1 MFKNTID
8 NKETIVDKNGN
19 TIVNLVSSIF
29 GKKVIAM
36 NSYNSVRLTEFF
48 QMRPDKVSFNEYG
61 TTDNA
66 EFILKYSG
74 ISNPFSLDKDD
85 VLIIPEEE
93 QAKAQMVDIE
103 EKETN
108 HNQVRNY
115 YKFTNKDYQSNS
127 KSYDDLEN
135 KEIKSG
141 VKDPT
146 ELYDYIVPYISEDGK
161 AAVTI
166 RNGRMYFGE
175 DAGQSAGENQT
186 VGTALD
192 KKIQSL
198 IDSTATA
205 VADNCALNGLS
216 LTDFVRASTKNA
228 NEQQQKDI

>member
-8 NKETIVDKNGN
+8 NKETIVDNNGN
-19 TIVNLVSSIF
+19 TIVNFVSSIF
-29 GKKVIAM
+29 GKKVVAM
-36 NSYNSVRLTEFF
+36 NAYNSVRLTEFF

-85 VLIIPEEE
+85 ILIIPEEE

-186 VGTALD
+186 NQTIGTALD

-228 NEQQQKDI
+228 NEQQ

>member
-8 NKETIVDKNGN
+8 NKETIIDKNGN

-36 NSYNSVRLTEFF
+36 NNYNSVRLTEFF

-85 VLIIPEEE
+85 VLIIPEEG

-115 YKFTNKDYQSNS
+115 YKFTNKDYESNS

-135 KEIKSG
+135 KQIKSG

-175 DAGQSAGENQT
+175 DAGQSA
-186 VGTALD
+186 VGTSLD

-228 NEQQQKDI
+228 NEQSQKDI